1 MSHTAVIIEQ
11 GQSNLDESIEH
22 ILSLANSL
30 GDETS
35 IVIFGPDNTA
45 LLENL
50 ISLDCSQIYVLK
62 NHMRYESPLPD
73 EVVISSIEWF
83 CKNNNV
89 DLVLMNKTSW
99 SLNIAPRVAIRIE
112 GAYAHDCIEIKR
124 IQNNE
129 LSCIRP
135 VYGGNALAHISLT
148 GNTPKVATIRARSS
162 QEIKTTSDTNTPII
176 ELEPKIN
183 DEDIRV
189 KIVKTVTE
197 IPEGPD
203 LSKAEIVIAG
213 GRGLGGPE
221 PFEAL
226 RELANIL
233 DGAVGASRA
242 ACDAGW
248 IDHNFQIGLT
258 GKTVTPNVYLSFGI
272 SGASQH
278 MAGCSGSRNIISIN
292 SDKNANIFKDSKYG
306 VVGDWNLVLPAFT
319 DAVRELVDEK

>member
-1 MSHTAVIIEQ
+1 MSHTAVIIEE
-11 GQSNLDESIEH
+11 GKLDSDDSIEH

-35 IVIFGPDNTA
+35 VALFSSDNA
-45 LLENL
+45 NL
-50 ISLDCSQIYVLK
+50 SDKLTRLDCSQIYVIK
-62 NHMRYESPLPD
+62 NDTDYGSPLPD
-73 EVVISSIEWF
+73 EVIISSLEWF
-83 CKNNNV
+83 CKKKNV

-99 SLNIAPRVAIRIE
+99 SLNIAPRVAFRIK
-112 GAYAHDCIEIKR
+112 ASYAHDCIDIKR
-124 IQNNE
+124 VQGTEI
-129 LSCIRP
+129 SCIRP

-148 GNTPKVATIRARSS
+148 GNIPKVATIRVRSG
-162 QEIKTTSDTNTPII
+162 QTPQKHPDTPTPIT
-176 ELEPKIN
+176 ELEPDIKE
-183 DEDIRV
+183 EDLRV
-189 KIVKTVTE
+189 KIIKTVTE

-213 GRGLGGPE
+213 GRGLGGAE
-221 PFEAL
+221 PFEKL
-226 RELANIL
+226 RELAKIL

-278 MAGCSGSRNIISIN
+278 MAGCSGSRNIVSIN

-319 DAVRELVDEK
+319 AAVRELVDEN

>member
-11 GQSNLDESIEH
+11 SQINLDESIDH

-35 IVIFGPDNTA
+35 IVIFGSENTDI
-45 LLENL
+45 LENL
-50 ISLDCSQIYVLK
+50 IGLDCSQIYVLK
-62 NHMRYESPLPD
+62 NHMGYENPLPD
-73 EVVISSIEWF
+73 EVIISYIEWF

-99 SLNIAPRVAIRIE
+99 SLNIAPRVAFRIE
-112 GAYAHDCIEIKR
+112 GAYAHDCIAIKR
-124 IQNNE
+124 AQDNE

-148 GNTPKVATIRARSS
+148 GNTPKVATIRARPS
-162 QEIKTTSDTNTPII
+162 QEIKTILDTDTPII

-183 DEDIRV
+183 NEDIRV
-189 KIVKTVTE
+189 KIIKTVTE
-197 IPEGPD
+197 MPEGPD

-278 MAGCSGSRNIISIN
+278 MAGCSGSRNIVSIN

-306 VVGDWNLVLPAFT
+306 VIGDWNLVLPAFT
-319 DAVRELVDEK
+319 NAVKELVDEK